1 MLNVRT
7 FTNWRFFVYFKP
19 TRVRTYV
26 NLRWGI
32 SLNEPSFVCTLFSKL
47 MIPPIKW
54 FDSFEFKISIPG
66 NCSFNCE
73 YSINLFSN
81 SKECQTTIYVTM
93 SSIFLT
99 MCIYCQQSVRPR
111 QEGLQCDGCLRWQHR
126 TCNTCVSQ
134 SEYRDAVKTGASIDW
149 RCLTCH
155 IPLAE
160 STALSKISV
169 SVDPDVHFNSEQNS
183 DQGNYFLSN
192 FTQLSEII
200 EWLNFSDLN

>member
-1 MLNVRT
+1 MRT

-32 SLNEPSFVCTLFSKL
+32 SLNEPTFVCTLFSKL

-54 FDSFEFKISIPG
+54 CDSFEFKISIPG

-73 YSINLFSN
+73 YSISLFSN
-81 SKECQTTIYVTM
+81 SKECQTAIYVTM

-126 TCNTCVSQ
+126 TCNTGVSQ
-134 SEYRDAVKTGASIDW
+134 SEYRDAVRTGASIDW
-149 RCLTCH
+149 RCLTCD

-160 STALSKISV
+160 STALSEISV